1 VRHNFIDRYA
11 SLDSPLHSLEA
22 RTKIIGFL
30 ALTVAVLW
38 VPADRSGIF
47 FGYFFM
53 AAILMGISQ
62 IPLGYFIARALVL
75 LPFVLLAALAAPGKG
90 DFNPGVLGVIVL
102 RSTLCLINLLI
113 LTGTT
118 PFPELL
124 RGLRRL
130 GFPRVLVLN
139 LSFLY
144 RYLFVLTDEAM
155 RMRQAR
161 ECRRVGRA
169 SVRAEMA
176 ILGSMLGTLLL
187 RSFEHAERMYQ
198 AMLSRAYIG
207 EFHVLAPR
215 EFTWRDFVFLGGV
228 AVTIGTVFR
237 LSS

>member
-1 VRHNFIDRYA
+1 MADISR
-11 SLDSPLHSLEA
+11 
-22 RTKIIGFL
+22 IGFIGLGVMGEPICRNL
-30 ALTVAVLW
+30 AQKSGARVL
-38 VPADRSGIF
+38 ACDI
-47 FGYFFM
+47 
-53 AAILMGISQ
+53 Q
-62 IPLGYFIARALVL
+62 
-75 LPFVLLAALAAPGKG
+75 AAPSLANQRQSIREEG
-90 DFNPGVLGVIVL
+90 PGRTLPVQSGSRRPSWVALSVMIVLGVIVL

-169 SVRAEMA
+169 SARAEIA

-198 AMLSRAYIG
+198 AMLSRAYVG

-215 EFTWRDFVFLGGV
+215 QFTWHDFVFLGGV